1 MSAIPP
7 STPESEIIQRRKQK
21 RLSELFSPLRNTIST
36 VSNISSTL
44 AKTGPRSIPSNV
56 KINTDNINKIVNY
69 KDSCNSESKVN
80 SATTNNEQ
88 EEENYELQF
97 GLVDTT
103 KIFNDH
109 VHSNIKLD
117 GLCLRIIDTPE
128 FQRLHMLKQNG
139 TTDYVFR
146 GATHTRFEHSLGIIE
161 MSICVYYT
169 FICIYVHIDRS
180 CTFS

>member
-1 MSAIPP
+1 MATL

-21 RLSELFSPLRNTIST
+21 RLSELFSPLRNIAP
-36 VSNISSTL
+36 VQSNSNASSL
-44 AKTGPRSIPSNV
+44 IKTGPRSIPSNV
-56 KINTDNINKIVNY
+56 KINTDNIHRIVNFNGGNFNN
-69 KDSCNSESKVN
+69 KVEVTKSGNESDEG
-80 SATTNNEQ
+80 SST
-88 EEENYELQF
+88 EEEGDNFELQF

-146 GATHTRFEHSLGIIE
+146 GATHTRFEHSLGNLQIFNL
-161 MSICVYYT
+161 
-169 FICIYVHIDRS
+169 FIQLKI
-180 CTFS
+180 